1 MLFMLAVIPKQN
13 RARNSSVMLEDASMR
28 SRHKGYGLQAVVYK
42 YISLIAFYG
51 ILYFIDN
58 GKRAS
63 GVQR

>member
-1 MLFMLAVIPKQN
+1 MIVGKLL
-13 RARNSSVMLEDASMR
+13 
-28 SRHKGYGLQAVVYK
+28 HGLQAVVYK